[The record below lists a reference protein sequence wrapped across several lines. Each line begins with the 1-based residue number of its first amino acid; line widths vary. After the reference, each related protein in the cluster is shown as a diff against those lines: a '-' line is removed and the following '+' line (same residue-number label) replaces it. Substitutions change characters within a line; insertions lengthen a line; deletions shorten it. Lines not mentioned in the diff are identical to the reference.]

1 MGSLPLYISNSF
13 FFFFLRFICLTYG
26 RVFWKSLF
34 IPNFYFVIESYGHPR
49 RRISWFLV
57 MVEASLGTLG
67 RHPCELGSPPGHN
80 QFWGPLCPL
89 CYHPSLPALSR
100 PHLLPG
106 EGREDTSP
114 HPSDTHAQ
122 RGVCARSRRGMTN
135 VAIGALDV
143 CSASPSF
150 FSCPLLAGDNPSGF
164 LCFPSFVPGLAE
176 ESLPELPAVLESVMK
191 SPACRRK
198 GLCLYGW
205 WGSMPGCAWCSSDP
219 QK

>member
-1 MGSLPLYISNSF
+1 M
-13 FFFFLRFICLTYG
+13 
-26 RVFWKSLF
+26 F

-100 PHLLPG
+100 PQLLPG

-122 RGVCARSRRGMTN
+122 RGVCAWSRRGMTN

-143 CSASPSF
+143 CSASPSLF
-150 FSCPLLAGDNPSGF
+150 PCPLLAGDDPSGF
-164 LCFPSFVPGLAE
+164 LCFPSLCPRPGGREPSRAPRHPGICNE
-176 ESLPELPAVLESVMK
+176 VTSLQKKRPLSLWLVGLDAGMCVMQLRSPEIK
-191 SPACRRK
+191 
-198 GLCLYGW
+198 
-205 WGSMPGCAWCSSDP
+205 
-219 QK
+219 Q